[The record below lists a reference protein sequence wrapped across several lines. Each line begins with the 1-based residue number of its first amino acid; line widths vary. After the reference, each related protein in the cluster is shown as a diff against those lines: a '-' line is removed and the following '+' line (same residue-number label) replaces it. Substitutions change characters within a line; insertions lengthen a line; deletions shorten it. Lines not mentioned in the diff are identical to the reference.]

1 MFKVEKRRE
10 KGSGGEGVRK
20 EGRKTGWRE
29 KEGEMRQGGK
39 DNIKIKLEMRK
50 GFISEVPSDAPSSSF
65 FRATHLFKK

>member
-39 DNIKIKLEMRK
+39 DNIKI
-50 GFISEVPSDAPSSSF
+50 S
-65 FRATHLFKK
+65 